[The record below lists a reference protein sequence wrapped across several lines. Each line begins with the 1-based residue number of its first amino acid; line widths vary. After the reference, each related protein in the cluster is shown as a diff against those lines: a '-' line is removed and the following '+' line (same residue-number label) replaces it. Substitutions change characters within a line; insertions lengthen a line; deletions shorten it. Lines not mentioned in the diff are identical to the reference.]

1 MMKYAFRL
9 MLLALLLAF
18 AAPVLAQDATS
29 VTVAFLENEP
39 LTLDPQA
46 SSQAD
51 EFQVLYNVCE
61 GLVSYDPAT
70 LAPAPGLAETWKISD
85 DGLTYTFALR
95 KGVKFS
101 NGRDLTADDVVYSLN
116 RLGNPTTGTSYT
128 SLLLNNVVG
137 FSDMR
142 AKDSKVTEL
151 SGVKAVDAGT
161 VEIKLKAPTASFL
174 NQLAL
179 PGGMIVAKEAAEAD
193 GFNEKPV
200 CTGPYTVQEWTR
212 QSQLV
217 LAANDSYWGGAPVVK
232 TATMKVIP
240 QQSQQVIEF
249 EAGGIDV
256 AWVPE
261 PDLSRIKADDKLS
274 KELQTVPL
282 NSIFHLRVNI
292 KDPVMS
298 NVKVRQ
304 ALATAIDR
312 QTIVDTVLQGQGAP
326 AEGIIPPGISA
337 YDPSYKPYDY
347 NIDKAKQ
354 LLKDA
359 GYPDGVTITVRTG
372 QVETENRVLA
382 AIQQQVADAGITLKI
397 DSTEKSVY
405 DTDRGK
411 CNMQAGT
418 IAWGM
423 DYPDADDV
431 VFLIGAASSGSRL
444 NCGFTTDDPTVKQ
457 VTDLL
462 AKGSTMPLSKDRDA
476 VYQQAEKVGMD
487 AALIIPIYH
496 GTRSALVSSRLT
508 GTAIDANS
516 IIRFALMKPA

>member
-1 MMKYAFRL
+1 MKHALRL
-9 MLLALLLAF
+9 LLLALVLVL

-29 VTVAFLENEP
+29 VTAAFLENEP
-39 LTLDPQA
+39 QTLDPQA
-46 SSQAD
+46 AQQAD

-61 GLVSYDPAT
+61 GLVSYDAKT
-70 LAPAPGLAETWKISD
+70 LAPIPGLAESWKISD
-85 DGLTYTFALR
+85 DGKVYTFTLR

-101 NGRDLTADDVVYSLN
+101 NGREVTADDVVYSLT

-128 SLLLNNVVG
+128 SLLLNNVAG
-137 FSDMR
+137 FAEMR

-161 VEIKLKAPTASFL
+161 VEIALTAPTASFL

-179 PGGMIVAKEAAEAD
+179 PGGMIVAKEAAEAE

-217 LAANDSYWGGAPVVK
+217 LAANDSYWGGAPAIK
-232 TATMKVIP
+232 TATLKVIP

-249 EAGGIDV
+249 EANGLDV

-261 PDLSRIKADDKLS
+261 PDLSRIKGDETLS

-282 NSIFHLRVNI
+282 NSIFHLRVNL
-292 KDPVMS
+292 KDPVLG

-312 QTIVDTVLQGQGAP
+312 QTIIDTVLQGQGAP
-326 AEGIIPPGISA
+326 AEGIIPPGLAA
-337 YDPSYKPYDY
+337 YDPSYKPYEY
-347 NIDKAKQ
+347 NIEKAKQ
-354 LLKDA
+354 LLSEA
-359 GYPDGVTITVRTG
+359 GYPNGVEITVRTG

-405 DTDRGK
+405 DADRGACK
-411 CNMQAGT
+411 MQLGT
-418 IAWGM
+418 IGWGM

-431 VFLIGAASSGSRL
+431 VFLIGPASAGSR
-444 NCGFTTDDPTVKQ
+444 NKCGYTADDPTVKQ
-457 VTDLL
+457 IGDLL
-462 AKGSTMPLSKDRDA
+462 AKGSTLPLGADRDA
-476 VYQQAEKVGMD
+476 VYREAEKVGMD

-496 GTRSALVSSRLT
+496 GTRSVLVNSRLG
-508 GTAIDANS
+508 GTAVDANS
-516 IIRFALMKPA
+516 IIRFALIKPA